1 MSPFEATHRFFDE
14 AARRLDLPDTV
25 ERLLLTPLRELQVQV
40 AFERDDGTVAT
51 FIGYRVQHDNAR
63 GPMKGGLRY
72 HPHVDLDEVRS
83 LASLMTWKTAVAD
96 LPYGGAKGGISCDPK
111 QLSAGERQRMTRV
124 FVDQIHEVI
133 GPDRDIPAPDVNTDS
148 QTMAWIMDQ
157 YSKYHGHSPAVV
169 TGKPVELYGS
179 PGRDAATGRG
189 LLTICREALKE
200 RGKSIEGSTFAI
212 QGFGN
217 VGSWVARLLHE
228 EGAKVIAVSD
238 VNGGVLSRDALDVPA
253 LYEHSRESGTVVDFP
268 GIDTISNEELLTLEC
283 DVLIPAALGDVFEPE
298 LAREARAGMI
308 VEGANGPIRPEA
320 DDVFRERGIEVVPD
334 ILANAGGVTV
344 SYFEWVQNIQQFQWT
359 EERVNQELE
368 RRMVSAYRK
377 LRSIQDGDGVPL
389 RTAAFMLA
397 IRRVAEAT
405 CLRGTRLPLGPWG
418 SVP

>member
-1 MSPFEATHRFFDE
+1 MSPSEATNRFFDE
-14 AARRLDLPDTV
+14 AARRLDLPATV

-40 AFERDDGTVAT
+40 AFERDDGSVAT
-51 FIGYRVQHDNAR
+51 FIGYRVQHDRAR

-83 LASLMTWKTAVAD
+83 LASLMTWKTAVVD
-96 LPYGGAKGGISCDPK
+96 IPYGGAKGGISCDPK
-111 QLSAGERQRMTRV
+111 VLSAGERQRMTRV

-133 GPDRDIPAPDVNTDS
+133 GPDRDIPAPDVNTDA

-189 LLTICREALKE
+189 LRTICREALAEKG
-200 RGKSIEGSTFAI
+200 RSIEGSTFAV

-228 EGAKVIAVSD
+228 EGGKVIAVSD
-238 VNGGVLSRDALDVPA
+238 VNGGVLSHDGLDVPA
-253 LYEHSRESGTVVDFP
+253 LYDHAQESGTVVDFP
-268 GIDTISNEELLTLEC
+268 GIDTIGNEELLTLEC

-308 VEGANGPIRPEA
+308 VEGANGPIRQEA
-320 DDVFRERGIEVVPD
+320 DQVFRERGIEVVPD

-359 EERVNQELE
+359 EERVDQELE
-368 RRMVSAYRK
+368 RKMVSAYRK
-377 LRSIQDGDGVPL
+377 LRSIQENDGVPL

-397 IRRVAEAT
+397 IHRVAEAT
-405 CLRGTRLPLGPWG
+405 CLRGTRLPLRPWG
-418 SVP
+418 SAS

>member
-1 MSPFEATHRFFDE
+1 MSPSEATHRFFDE

-40 AFERDDGTVAT
+40 AFERDDGSVAT
-51 FIGYRVQHDNAR
+51 FIGYRVQHDRAR

-83 LASLMTWKTAVAD
+83 LASLMTWKTAVID
-96 LPYGGAKGGISCDPK
+96 IPYGGAKGGISCDPK
-111 QLSAGERQRMTRV
+111 VLSAGERQRMTRV

-189 LLTICREALKE
+189 LLTICREALEE
-200 RGKSIEGSTFAI
+200 RGRSIASSTFAV

-228 EGAKVIAVSD
+228 EGGRVLAVSD
-238 VNGGVLSRDALDVPA
+238 VNGGAFSRDGLDVPA
-253 LYEHSRESGTVVDFP
+253 LYQHAQGSGTVVDFP
-268 GIDTISNEELLTLEC
+268 GVDTISNEELLTLEC
-283 DVLIPAALGDVFEPE
+283 DVLIPAALGDVFEPA

-320 DDVFRERGIEVVPD
+320 DHVFRERGIEVVPD

-368 RRMVSAYRK
+368 RKMVSAYRK
-377 LRSIQDGDGVPL
+377 LRSIQESDGVPL

-418 SVP
+418 PSS

>member
-1 MSPFEATHRFFDE
+1 MSPFEATNRFFDE

-96 LPYGGAKGGISCDPK
+96 LPYGCAKGGISCDPK

-238 VNGGVLSRDALDVPA
+238 VNGGVLSRDGLDVPA
-253 LYEHSRESGTVVDFP
+253 LHEHARGSGTVVDFP
-268 GIDTISNEELLTLEC
+268 GS
-283 DVLIPAALGDVFEPE
+283 
-298 LAREARAGMI
+298 
-308 VEGANGPIRPEA
+308 
-320 DDVFRERGIEVVPD
+320 
-334 ILANAGGVTV
+334 
-344 SYFEWVQNIQQFQWT
+344 
-359 EERVNQELE
+359 
-368 RRMVSAYRK
+368 
-377 LRSIQDGDGVPL
+377 
-389 RTAAFMLA
+389 
-397 IRRVAEAT
+397 
-405 CLRGTRLPLGPWG
+405 
-418 SVP
+418 

>member
-1 MSPFEATHRFFDE
+1 MSTFEATNRFFDE
-14 AARRLDLPDTV
+14 AARRLDLPATV

-40 AFERDDGTVAT
+40 AFERDDGSVAT
-51 FIGYRVQHDNAR
+51 LIGYRVQHDHAR

-83 LASLMTWKTAVAD
+83 LASLMTWKTAVID
-96 LPYGGAKGGISCDPK
+96 IPYGGAKGGVSCDPADY
-111 QLSAGERQRMTRV
+111 SRGELQRLTRV

-148 QTMAWIMDQ
+148 QVMAWIMDQ

-169 TGKPVELYGS
+169 TGKPVDLYGS

-189 LLTICREALKE
+189 VMIICREALE
-200 RGKSIEGSTFAI
+200 EAGRSIAGASFVI

-217 VGSWVARLLHE
+217 VGSWAARLLHE
-228 EGAKVIAVSD
+228 AGGKVIAVSD
-238 VNGGVLSRDALDVPA
+238 VKGGVRSPDGLDVPA
-253 LYEHSRESGTVVDFP
+253 LFTFARESGSVVGFP
-268 GIDTISNEELLTLEC
+268 GTDRITNEELLTLEC

-298 LAREARAGMI
+298 LAREVRAGMI

-320 DDVFRERGIEVVPD
+320 DAVFRERGIRVVPD

-368 RRMVSAYRK
+368 RKMVSAYRK
-377 LRSIQDGDGVPL
+377 LRAIQDEADVPL

-405 CLRGTRLPLGPWG
+405 CLRGTRLKLGPWG
-418 SVP
+418 AAP